1 MSEYYDTDPHNPR
14 PEGESTKNQDR
25 LNATTDTLN
34 ELFETARE
42 KSRQACEE
50 ATAYIR
56 KSPMEAVGI
65 AAGAGAVLGLVV
77 GVLLARRD

>member
-1 MSEYYDTDPHNPR
+1 MTLDQRVNRLE
-14 PEGESTKNQDR
+14 NQDR
-25 LNATTDTLN
+25 LKATRDTLN
-34 ELFETARE
+34 DLFETVRE
-42 KSRQACEE
+42 KSSQACEE
-50 ATAYIR
+50 GQAYIR